1 MSVADIE
8 QKLQSNAARFG
19 ELGARVKFD
28 FGEDRLLVDG
38 TQTPATVTH
47 DDGDAD
53 CTLVVSPEDMQKVMD
68 GQLDPTMA
76 VMTGKIKLKGSTAIA
91 MKLGSLLK

>member
-8 QKLQSNAARFG
+8 QKLQSNADKLG
-19 ELGARVKFD
+19 EVGARVKFD
-28 FGEDRLLVDG
+28 FGDDRLLVDG
-38 TQTPATVTH
+38 THSPATISH
-47 DDGDAD
+47 EDGDAD
-53 CTLVVSPEDMQKVMD
+53 CTLVVSADDMAKVMA

-91 MKLGSLLK
+91 MKLAPLLK